1 MQRCLGCMREF
12 KSEYGLCPYCG
23 YIVGTKPE
31 SAAHLP
37 GGTRLAERYV
47 VGRVLGHGGFGIT
60 YVAWDE
66 KMERPVAIKEFFP
79 NALSTRSQGE
89 KAVSCYNEK
98 SSRFFK
104 DGVRKMLDEGKRLSR
119 FQKNENIVDVYDY
132 FEENNTA
139 YIVMKYLEG
148 KDLKKLLEEKG
159 GRLGV
164 EESIKLILPVL
175 NALSVMHGENMI
187 HRDVSPDN
195 IFLCNNGRIY
205 LLDFG
210 SARLAVDD
218 AEKSMSV
225 MVKRGYAP
233 KEQYLS
239 RSKQGSWTDI
249 YAVCATLYHLVT
261 GETPTESADREL
273 KPLKKLSEFGLTG
286 CDEFEKIL
294 FKGLEPEIENRIKT
308 CSELERKLK
317 KALLSADKVQVRK
330 PEEAVPEKP
339 KKKQK
344 HKRGKYPFAIL
355 ILIAAVGIT
364 FGLMTAL
371 NKKEDKTEDITTAL
385 SGTTEAQTTVITT
398 KPVDISVTTT
408 LPTETTT
415 LPESVMVPKF
425 VGLNIEEAKALAE
438 SMFLNFEPD
447 IKYENSEKDKDVVCK
462 QYPPYGTVVEPGYTV
477 SFVVSTGEKPDRV
490 TVPKFVGMHLSDAL
504 KLADS
509 LGLEVNP
516 EIESEKSSKKKDY
529 VCKQYPPYGTE
540 VNIGY
545 TVTFVISNG
554 K

>member
-12 KSEYGLCPYCG
+12 SSEFGLCPYCG
-23 YIVGTKPE
+23 YIVGSKPE
-31 SAAHLP
+31 KATHLP

-89 KAVSCYNEK
+89 KVVSCYNEK

-119 FQKNENIVDVYDY
+119 FQKNENIVDVYDF

-139 YIVMKYLEG
+139 YIVMKYIEG

-164 EESIKLILPVL
+164 EESIKMILPVL

-210 SARLAVDD
+210 SARLAVED
-218 AEKSMSV
+218 ADKSMSV
-225 MVKRGYAP
+225 MVKHGYAP

-261 GETPTESADREL
+261 GETPTESAEREY

-286 CDEFEKIL
+286 CEEFEKIL

-308 CSELERKLK
+308 CSELEKKLK
-317 KALLSADKVQVRK
+317 KALLTADQVQIQRPV
-330 PEEAVPEKP
+330 EISSP
-339 KKKQK
+339 KKK
-344 HKRGKYPFAIL
+344 KRKKIKTGRYPAAIL
-355 ILIAAVGIT
+355 ILVAAVGIT
-364 FGLMTAL
+364 FGLMTAM
-371 NKKEDKTEDITTAL
+371 NKKDGETENIITSSENTTEVHTTA
-385 SGTTEAQTTVITT
+385 ATT
-398 KPVDISVTTT
+398 KPVETTVTTT
-408 LPTETTT
+408 VPAIITT

-425 VGLNIEEAKALAE
+425 VGLDIDEAKALAE
-438 SMFLNFEPD
+438 SMFLEFEPD
-447 IKYENSEKDKDVVCK
+447 IKYEKSAKDKDVVCK

-477 SFVVSTGEKPDRV
+477 SFAVSTGEEPDRV
-490 TVPKFVGMHLSDAL
+490 MVPKFVGMHLSDAL

-509 LGLEVNP
+509 IGLEVNP

-529 VCKQYPPYGTE
+529 VCKQYPPYGTD